1 MHSVLTWNQRPSRVA
16 LMNKDIKDFV
26 FGLVLTLWSVTSAVM
41 IREGRMTTFMGI
53 ILLLWVG
60 RVAYLKFDK

>member
-1 MHSVLTWNQRPSRVA
+1 
-16 LMNKDIKDFV
+16 MNKDIKDFV